1 MCYTI
6 FYLLDSK
13 QSRSFSRLKSWS
25 RENFFK
31 AFDNLLNVSNVSKID
46 LVLEVFSFEWYDISC
61 RNKGSEDGAASGR
74 NTSLE
79 SQEPVVDA
87 DDTDGAAVAPRVK
100 LAADGTIILD
110 EERYVCRSDHI
121 NGTISLLPRNHRLR
135 ETGTCYM
142 TSPAGSKRSCNCTSL
157 IVPLSVL
164 WTSPF

>member
-1 MCYTI
+1 M
-6 FYLLDSK
+6 
-13 QSRSFSRLKSWS
+13 
-25 RENFFK
+25 
-31 AFDNLLNVSNVSKID
+31 
-46 LVLEVFSFEWYDISC
+46 VLEVFPFEWYDISC
-61 RNKGSEDGAASGR
+61 RNKESEDGAASGR

-121 NGTISLLPRNHRLR
+121 NGTVSLLPRNHRLR

-164 WTSPF
+164 